1 MNKGYINNYV
11 IETGIGL
18 QDVDKLTN
26 STYFINEA
34 NRYTKGEIS
43 LDELDNIITSYY
55 KSKPKEEFDRSEDAD
70 KIAVRIAKCI
80 SNDSFVFSV
89 GQLISIHRF
98 LFDGVFKHAGR
109 LRTYNFYKNEWVL
122 GGASVVYGDYNE
134 LEATLQYDF
143 DQERKFDYSNLNI
156 DEVIEHLAFFIS
168 NLWQIHVFEEGNTR
182 TTAVFIIKYL
192 NSLGFDIT
200 NDIFAKNA
208 WYFRNSLVRA
218 NYTNISKHIYRDR
231 SFLIMFLKNLLK
243 GEKNILSNRD
253 LLIENII
260 YTKTG
265 KRESRII
272 DLIKENPNINADE
285 IAQELGVSIRTIR
298 SALKSLKDN
307 GKIERVGSKK
317 SGKWMLIE

>member
-1 MNKGYINNYV
+1 MNKEYINNYV

-34 NRYTKGEIS
+34 NRYIKGEIS

-55 KSKPKEEFDRSEDAD
+55 KSKPKKEFDRSEEAD

-98 LFDGVFKHAGR
+98 LFDGIFKHAGR
-109 LRTYNFYKNEWVL
+109 LRTYNFHKNEWVL

-156 DEVIEHLAFFIS
+156 DEVIEHLALFIS

-253 LLIENII
+253 LLIENVF

-317 SGKWMLIE
+317 SGKWMSIE